1 MKVTSIA
8 AAVLVAGTPLF
19 AEDGWSVGGTVDT
32 EYKVDA
38 ESLTMMLEPEVKYT
52 MGATALSASTD
63 IPVWNSLADES
74 FVMFDAL
81 EDGTHPDLDLEIT
94 HQLQDNL
101 ELSLGTA
108 WDFNKSERE
117 EITFGVSFSF

>member
-63 IPVWNSLADES
+63 ITVWNSLADES